1 MKNIVIALAS
11 IFFATSAI
19 AGQEYECK
27 KSFHGCYTT
36 YGGAKTSADVI
47 EYVKDSEGAVQEVT
61 STYKLEEVIYQP
73 KEGILVIKTTKEN
86 WMPNF
91 SEVKAMFRDRNLYL
105 KTIVFTWPGSYDV
118 RKVMNFDDN
127 HKGRVRY
134 LALKEIKAPS
144 ENILTKK

>member
-1 MKNIVIALAS
+1 
-11 IFFATSAI
+11 
-19 AGQEYECK
+19 
-27 KSFHGCYTT
+27 
-36 YGGAKTSADVI
+36 
-47 EYVKDSEGAVQEVT
+47 
-61 STYKLEEVIYQP
+61 
-73 KEGILVIKTTKEN
+73 
-86 WMPNF
+86 
-91 SEVKAMFRDRNLYL
+91 MFRDRNLYL